1 MKGRLQEL
9 TLRRW
14 HRRAGIFLA
23 VLILVQAI
31 SGVVIAFNLLFIFHH
46 DVSAL
51 LDARESHGLH
61 RAWDYI
67 FMDIHYGGG
76 WVGSIYHIAV
86 GVGLVWIVVTGTL
99 IYFRGVRRSR
109 LARRRAASD
118 GQSL

>member
-1 MKGRLQEL
+1 MIQEL

-31 SGVVIAFNLLFIFHH
+31 SGVVIAFNLLFVFHH

-51 LDARESHGLH
+51 LDAREAHELH
-61 RAWDYI
+61 RAWDFI

-76 WVGSIYHIAV
+76 AIGSIYHAAV
-86 GVGLVWIVVTGTL
+86 GIGLVWIVWTGTV
-99 IYFRGVRRSR
+99 IFVRGAKRSR
-109 LARRRAASD
+109 EARLRAAQAKSEA
-118 GQSL
+118 